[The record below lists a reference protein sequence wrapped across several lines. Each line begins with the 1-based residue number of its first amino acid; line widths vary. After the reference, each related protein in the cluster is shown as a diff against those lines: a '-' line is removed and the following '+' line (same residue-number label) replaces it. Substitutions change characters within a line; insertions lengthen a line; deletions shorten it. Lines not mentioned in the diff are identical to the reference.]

1 MTSPYA
7 FIALRRMDYMPSLRG
22 YNPVV
27 RPGHLEVFCGP
38 MKSGKSLALLHRVEK
53 LKYMKDTPFLF
64 VKPRLDTR
72 DSQIKS
78 RFHSLQHTCVFEDE
92 ATPEEILSLVDGHAL
107 VAIDEAHFFGEK
119 IVPVI
124 KSLLSHDVNVVVSG
138 LDLDFR
144 GEPFGA
150 MPILLSLA
158 DEVHKL
164 SGVCDFEGCS
174 NPATRTQ
181 RLVNGLPAEYGAPI
195 ILVGDVQEGYQCRC
209 LPHHEVRGAP
219 MHALEPLPKV
229 KQQKLG

>member
-1 MTSPYA
+1 MHLLLSE
-7 FIALRRMDYMPSLRG
+7 RMDYMVPLHS

-53 LKYMKDTPFLF
+53 LKYMKNAPFLF
-64 VKPRLDTR
+64 VKPKLDTR

-78 RFHSLQHTCVFEDE
+78 RFHSLQHACVFVDE
-92 ATPEEILSLVDGHAL
+92 KNPEEILSLVDGHAL

-119 IVPVI
+119 IIQVI
-124 KSLLSHDVNVVVSG
+124 KSLLAQGMNVVVSG

-181 RLVNGLPAEYGAPI
+181 RLVNGLPVEYDASI
-195 ILVGDVQEGYQCRC
+195 ILVGDTQEGYQCRC
-209 LPHHEVRGAP
+209 LQHHEVRNVPGIDFE
-219 MHALEPLPKV
+219 LKSNL
-229 KQQKLG
+229 KQQKLE